1 MCEHFESNETL
12 GYEQIARKTSTVF
25 PRKNKRLKESK
36 MNKINKKTEL
46 DSTIA
51 LQQNVLKMLEIKC
64 DDNEQYSRRSY
75 LCIYGIEFNL
85 SENDGN
91 Y

>member
-1 MCEHFESNETL
+1 
-12 GYEQIARKTSTVF
+12 
-25 PRKNKRLKESK
+25 
-36 MNKINKKTEL
+36 MNKINKKNQL

-51 LQQNVLKMLEIKC
+51 LQQNVVKMLEIKC

-75 LCIYGIEFNL
+75 LCIYGIEFHL
-85 SENDGN
+85 SENDDN